1 MRDLMRFLITG
12 SAGFIGFHLVRRLLV
27 DGHAVLGIDGMTPYY
42 DPMLKRR
49 RHELLAAFP
58 QFAARELML
67 ADSARLAGAV
77 VEAAADVVVHL
88 AAQAGVRYSAENP
101 HTEEELALW
110 RGVSVEELRNGPSA
124 DFLRNTDQT
133 EDLDYV
139 LAHVDDVDA
148 AAVFNGQQ
156 VSLLLPAAQPALAA
170 EA

>member
-1 MRDLMRFLITG
+1 MTAQWHYSLDGKT
-12 SAGFIGFHLVRRLLV
+12 RL
-27 DGHAVLGIDGMTPYY
+27 GP
-42 DPMLKRR
+42 
-49 RHELLAAFP
+49 
-58 QFAARELML
+58 
-67 ADSARLAGAV
+67 
-77 VEAAADVVVHL
+77 
-88 AAQAGVRYSAENP
+88 
-101 HTEEELALW
+101 
-110 RGVSVEELRNGPSA
+110 VSVEELRNGPSA